1 MAHLSKLGNPMIN
14 SQLLM
19 VYTVDTSP
27 FPMIL
32 GTLCEF
38 TTFIWQTQS
47 KTNIYDHLCDITDI
61 NRIITIYIIIYTHI
75 YIHMIHYFQANLP
88 DLPPWT
94 SPEKCPHLQRWDC
107 HPGALQ
113 RNPPETRCRFHP
125 PVPKPTGREWFCG
138 SLFMCGLHTEFK
150 ISWWIWKTLVNR
162 CISILKFHS
171 KQTWPQLY
179 NL

>member
-61 NRIITIYIIIYTHI
+61 NRIITIYIYNYIHI
-75 YIHMIHYFQANLP
+75 YIYTYDPLFPSKSSRSSTLNFARKMSASPALGLPSRCPSTKPARNALPFPSTCAEADWSGMILWVSFHV
-88 DLPPWT
+88 WT
-94 SPEKCPHLQRWDC
+94 SYR
-107 HPGALQ
+107 
-113 RNPPETRCRFHP
+113 
-125 PVPKPTGREWFCG
+125 
-138 SLFMCGLHTEFK
+138 
-150 ISWWIWKTLVNR
+150 I
-162 CISILKFHS
+162 
-171 KQTWPQLY
+171 
-179 NL
+179 

>member
-61 NRIITIYIIIYTHI
+61 NRIITIYIIIYIYNYIHI
-75 YIHMIHYFQANLP
+75 YIYIWSIISKQIFQIF
-88 DLPPWT
+88 
-94 SPEKCPHLQRWDC
+94 HLELRQKNVRISSAGIAIQV
-107 HPGALQ
+107 PF
-113 RNPPETRCRFHP
+113 NETRQKRVAGSIHLCRRRLVGNDF
-125 PVPKPTGREWFCG
+125 VG
-138 SLFMCGLHTEFK
+138 LFSCVDFIQNLRLVDEFERP
-150 ISWWIWKTLVNR
+150 W
-162 CISILKFHS
+162 
-171 KQTWPQLY
+171 
-179 NL
+179 